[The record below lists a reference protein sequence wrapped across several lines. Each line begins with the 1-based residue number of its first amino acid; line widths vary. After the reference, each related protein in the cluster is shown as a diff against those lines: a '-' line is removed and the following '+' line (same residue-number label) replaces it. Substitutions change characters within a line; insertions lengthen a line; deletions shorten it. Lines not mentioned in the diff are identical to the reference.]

1 MYKLELKIIAID
13 ILSRPLR
20 HLVELTRKIYKYLDN
35 MENKMLNKI
44 IELDDK
50 IQEINSNK

>member
-1 MYKLELKIIAID
+1 MHKLELKIITID